1 MKNKSF
7 QDLKEYF
14 EDFFKKNSELLQDY
28 ILNIP
33 DFENIINTV
42 LHDLDRCIN
51 KSEKAVSL
59 TVIDVKI
66 ISKIIIYTCYFNFGK
81 KYDNIGLFTDNLAL
95 LFKNYL
101 NAFSEEEFLT
111 KLAEPVKILT
121 QMSLIKNN
129 FSTLLNF
136 SFLLLEE
143 FNRTER
149 EPKSFSISQKYLNA
163 LMEEK

>member
-121 QMSLIKNN
+121 QMSLVKNN